1 MQFIEDF
8 KQKVGKWV
16 FQKELKNN
24 IRTKSVCNIEEARSI
39 GVLYDATS
47 EQQMKDIQPFISY
60 FFDLK
65 KDVKAL
71 GFVNSDELLYCHTPR
86 LQYDF
91 FYKKDLNWHYKP
103 QNYIIDN
110 FVKKEYDI
118 LINLCDSSVIP
129 IKYLVA
135 SSIAR
140 FKIGVYEEDYEIYD
154 LMISLKDDRSMKKLM
169 HEIKHYINLINKKNG
184 KD

>member
-8 KQKVGKWV
+8 KQKAGKWV
-16 FQKELKNN
+16 FQRDLKTNTRNKE
-24 IRTKSVCNIEEARSI
+24 VCNLRNAKSI
-39 GVLYDATS
+39 GILYDATS
-47 EQQMKDIQPFISY
+47 QEQIRMIQPFVSY
-60 FFDLK
+60 FFNLK

-71 GFVNSDELLYCHTPR
+71 GYVNSQQLSYCHVPK

-110 FVKKEYDI
+110 FIKKEYDI
-118 LINLCDSSVIP
+118 LINLCDSSIIP

-135 SSIAR
+135 SSIAH
-140 FKIGVYEEDYEIYD
+140 FKIGIYEENYEIYD
-154 LMISLKDDRSMKKLM
+154 LMISLKDDKSMEKLM
-169 HEIKHYINLINKKNG
+169 HEIKYYINLINKKDG
-184 KD
+184 

>member
-16 FQKELKNN
+16 FQRELKTNT
-24 IRTKSVCNIEEARSI
+24 RTKEVCNLDNAKSI
-39 GVLYDATS
+39 GILYDATS
-47 EQQMKDIQPFISY
+47 EQHIKIIKPFVSY

-71 GFVNSDELLYCHTPR
+71 GYVNAKELSYCHTPK

-91 FYKKDLNWHYKP
+91 FYQKDLNWYYKP

-110 FVKKEYDI
+110 FIKKEYDI
-118 LINLCDSSVIP
+118 LINLCDSNTIP

-135 SSIAR
+135 SSIAH
-140 FKIGVYEEDYEIYD
+140 FKIGIHEEGYEIYD
-154 LMISLKDDRSMKKLM
+154 LMISLKEDKSIEKLM
-169 HEIKHYINLINKKNG
+169 NEIKHYINLINK
-184 KD
+184 

>member
-16 FQKELKNN
+16 FQRELKTNK
-24 IRTKSVCNIEEARSI
+24 RTKEVCNLDNARSI
-39 GVLYDATS
+39 GILYDATS
-47 EQQMKDIQPFISY
+47 EEQIKMVKPFVSY

-71 GFVNSDELLYCHTPR
+71 GYVNSKQLSFHHTPK

-91 FYKKDLNWHYKP
+91 FYQKDLNWFYKP

-118 LINLCDSSVIP
+118 LINLCNSSIIP

-135 SSIAR
+135 SSIAH
-140 FKIGVYEEDYEIYD
+140 FKIGIHEENYEIYD
-154 LMISLKDDRSMKKLM
+154 LMISLKDDKSMEKLM
-169 HEIKHYINLINKKNG
+169 HEIKHYINLINK
-184 KD
+184 

>member
-16 FQKELKNN
+16 FQRELKANK
-24 IRTKSVCNIEEARSI
+24 RTKEVCNLDNAQSI
-39 GVLYDATS
+39 GILYDATS
-47 EQQMKDIQPFISY
+47 EEQIKMVKPFVSY

-71 GFVNSDELLYCHTPR
+71 GYVNSKQLSFHHTPK

-91 FYKKDLNWHYKP
+91 FYQKDLNWYYKP

-118 LINLCDSSVIP
+118 LINLCDSSIIP

-135 SSIAR
+135 SSIAH
-140 FKIGVYEEDYEIYD
+140 FKIGIHEENYEIYD
-154 LMISLKDDRSMKKLM
+154 LMISLKDDKSMEKLM
-169 HEIKHYINLINKKNG
+169 HEIKHYINLINK
-184 KD
+184 

>member
-1 MQFIEDF
+1 MQFIEVF

-16 FQKELKNN
+16 FQRELKTNK
-24 IRTKSVCNIEEARSI
+24 RTKEVCNLDNAQSI
-39 GVLYDATS
+39 GILYDATS
-47 EQQMKDIQPFISY
+47 EDQIKTVKPFVSY

-71 GFVNSDELLYCHTPR
+71 GYVNFKQLSFHHTPK

-91 FYKKDLNWHYKP
+91 FYQKDLNWYYKP

-118 LINLCDSSVIP
+118 LINLCDSSIIP

-135 SSIAR
+135 SSIAH
-140 FKIGVYEEDYEIYD
+140 FKIGIHEENYEIYD
-154 LMISLKDDRSMKKLM
+154 LMISLKDDKSMEKLM
-169 HEIKHYINLINKKNG
+169 HEIKHYINLINK
-184 KD
+184 

>member
-16 FQKELKNN
+16 FQRELKINK
-24 IRTKSVCNIEEARSI
+24 RSKAVCNLEDAKSI
-39 GVLYDATS
+39 GILYDATS
-47 EQQMKDIQPFISY
+47 EEQIKIIKPFVSY

-71 GFVNSDELLYCHTPR
+71 GYVNSKQLSFHHTPK

-91 FYKKDLNWHYKP
+91 FYQKDLNWYYKP

-110 FVKKEYDI
+110 FVNKEYDI
-118 LINLCDSSVIP
+118 LINLCDSSIIP
-129 IKYLVA
+129 IKYLIA
-135 SSIAR
+135 SSIAH
-140 FKIGVYEEDYEIYD
+140 FKIGIHEVNYEIYD
-154 LMISLKDDRSMKKLM
+154 LMISLKDDKSMERLM
-169 HEIKHYINLINKKNG
+169 HEIKHYINLINK
-184 KD
+184 

>member
-16 FQKELKNN
+16 FQRELKSNK
-24 IRTKSVCNIEEARSI
+24 RTKEVCNLDNAQSI
-39 GVLYDATS
+39 GILYDATS
-47 EQQMKDIQPFISY
+47 EDQIKIIKPFVSY

-71 GFVNSDELLYCHTPR
+71 GYVNSKQLSFHHTPK

-91 FYKKDLNWHYKP
+91 FYQKDLNWFYKP

-118 LINLCDSSVIP
+118 LINLCNSSIIP

-135 SSIAR
+135 SSIAH
-140 FKIGVYEEDYEIYD
+140 FKIGIHEENYEIYD
-154 LMISLKDDRSMKKLM
+154 LMISLKDDKSLEKLM
-169 HEIKHYINLINKKNG
+169 HEIKHYINLINK
-184 KD
+184 

>member
-16 FQKELKNN
+16 FQRELKTNK
-24 IRTKSVCNIEEARSI
+24 RTKEVCNLDNAQSI
-39 GVLYDATS
+39 GILYDATS
-47 EQQMKDIQPFISY
+47 EEQIKMIKPFVSY

-71 GFVNSDELLYCHTPR
+71 GYVNSKQLSFHHTPK

-91 FYKKDLNWHYKP
+91 FYQKDLNWYYKP

-118 LINLCDSSVIP
+118 LINLCDSSIIP

-135 SSIAR
+135 SSIAH
-140 FKIGVYEEDYEIYD
+140 FKIGVHEENYEIYD
-154 LMISLKDDRSMKKLM
+154 LMISLKDDKSMEKLM
-169 HEIKHYINLINKKNG
+169 HEIRHYINLINK
-184 KD
+184 

>member
-16 FQKELKNN
+16 FQRELKTNK
-24 IRTKSVCNIEEARSI
+24 RTKEVCNLDNAQSI
-39 GVLYDATS
+39 GILYDATS
-47 EQQMKDIQPFISY
+47 EEQIKMVKPFVSY

-71 GFVNSDELLYCHTPR
+71 GYVNSKQLSFHHTPK

-91 FYKKDLNWHYKP
+91 FYQKDLNWYYKP

-118 LINLCDSSVIP
+118 LINLCDSSIIP

-135 SSIAR
+135 SSIAH
-140 FKIGVYEEDYEIYD
+140 FKIGVHEENYEIYD
-154 LMISLKDDRSMKKLM
+154 LMISLKDDKSMKKLM
-169 HEIKHYINLINKKNG
+169 HEIKHYINLINK
-184 KD
+184 

>member
-16 FQKELKNN
+16 FQRELKTNKR
-24 IRTKSVCNIEEARSI
+24 IKAACNIKDAKSI
-39 GVLYDATS
+39 GILYNATS
-47 EQQMKDIQPFISY
+47 EEQIQAIQPFVSY
-60 FFDLK
+60 LFDLK

-71 GFVNSDELLYCHTPR
+71 GYVDSKELSYCHVPK

-91 FYKKDLNWHYKP
+91 FYKKDLNWYYKP

-110 FVKKEYDI
+110 FIKKEHDI

-135 SSIAR
+135 SSIAH
-140 FKIGVYEEDYEIYD
+140 FKIGVYEENYEIYD
-154 LMISLKDDRSMKKLM
+154 LMISLKDDASIQKLI
-169 HEIKHYINLINKKNG
+169 HEIKHYINLINLKNE
-184 KD
+184 

>member
-16 FQKELKNN
+16 FQRELKTNK
-24 IRTKSVCNIEEARSI
+24 RTKEVCNLDNAQSI
-39 GVLYDATS
+39 GILYDATS
-47 EQQMKDIQPFISY
+47 EEQIKMVKPFVSF

-71 GFVNSDELLYCHTPR
+71 GYVNSKQLSFHHTPK

-91 FYKKDLNWHYKP
+91 FYQKDLNWYYKP

-118 LINLCDSSVIP
+118 LINLCDSSIIP

-135 SSIAR
+135 SSIAH
-140 FKIGVYEEDYEIYD
+140 FKIGIHEENYEIYD
-154 LMISLKDDRSMKKLM
+154 LMISLKDDKSMEKLM
-169 HEIKHYINLINKKNG
+169 HEIKHYINLINK
-184 KD
+184 

>member
-1 MQFIEDF
+1 MQFIENL

-16 FQKELKNN
+16 FQRDLKTNMRAKEACNLKDA
-24 IRTKSVCNIEEARSI
+24 KSI
-39 GVLYDATS
+39 GILYDATS
-47 EQQMKDIQPFISY
+47 EEQIKVIKPFVTY

-71 GFVNSDELLYCHTPR
+71 GFVNSKQLSYCHVPK

-91 FYKKDLNWHYKP
+91 FYKKDLNWYYKP

-110 FVKKEYDI
+110 FIKKEYDI

-135 SSIAR
+135 SSIAH
-140 FKIGVYEEDYEIYD
+140 FKIGIYEENYEIYD
-154 LMISLKDDRSMKKLM
+154 LMLSLKDDKSMEKLM
-169 HEIKHYINLINKKNG
+169 YEIKHYINLINKKDG
-184 KD
+184 

>member
-16 FQKELKNN
+16 FQRELKINK
-24 IRTKSVCNIEEARSI
+24 RSKEVCNLEDANSI
-39 GVLYDATS
+39 GILYDATS
-47 EQQMKDIQPFISY
+47 EEKIKMVKPFVSY

-71 GFVNSDELLYCHTPR
+71 GYVNSKQLSFHHTPK

-91 FYKKDLNWHYKP
+91 FYQKDLNWYYKP

-118 LINLCDSSVIP
+118 LINLCDSSIIP

-135 SSIAR
+135 SSIAH
-140 FKIGVYEEDYEIYD
+140 FKIGIHEENYEIYD
-154 LMISLKDDRSMKKLM
+154 LMISLKDDKSMEKLM
-169 HEIKHYINLINKKNG
+169 HEIKHYINLINK
-184 KD
+184 

>member
-1 MQFIEDF
+1 MQFIEDI

-16 FQKELKNN
+16 FQRELTTNK
-24 IRTKSVCNIEEARSI
+24 RTKEVCNLEVAKSI
-39 GVLYDATS
+39 GILYDATS
-47 EQQMKDIQPFISY
+47 ESQIKQIQPFVKY

-71 GFVNSDELLYCHTPR
+71 GYVNAKQLAFHHTPK

-91 FYKKDLNWHYKP
+91 FYQKDLNWYYKP

-135 SSIAR
+135 SSKAH
-140 FKIGVYEEDYEIYD
+140 FKIGIHEDNYEIYD
-154 LMISLKDDRSMKKLM
+154 LMISLKEDKSIDKLM
-169 HEIKHYINLINKKNG
+169 HEIKHYINLINK
-184 KD
+184 

>member
-16 FQKELKNN
+16 FQRELKTNK
-24 IRTKSVCNIEEARSI
+24 RTKEVCNLDNAQSI
-39 GVLYDATS
+39 GILYDATS
-47 EQQMKDIQPFISY
+47 EEQIKMVKPFVSY

-65 KDVKAL
+65 KYVKAL
-71 GFVNSDELLYCHTPR
+71 GYVNSKQLSFHHTPK

-91 FYKKDLNWHYKP
+91 FYQKDLNWYYKP

-118 LINLCDSSVIP
+118 LINLCDSSIIP

-135 SSIAR
+135 SSIAH
-140 FKIGVYEEDYEIYD
+140 FKIGIHEENYEIYD
-154 LMISLKDDRSMKKLM
+154 LMISLKDDKSMENLM
-169 HEIKHYINLINKKNG
+169 HEIKHYINLINK
-184 KD
+184 

>member
-1 MQFIEDF
+1 MQFIEDL

-16 FQKELKNN
+16 FQRELRTNM
-24 IRTKSVCNIEEARSI
+24 RTKTVCNLDDAKSI
-39 GVLYDATS
+39 GVLYDATTE
-47 EQQMKDIQPFISY
+47 EQIKMIQPFVSY

-71 GFVNSDELLYCHTPR
+71 GYVNANELSYCHVPK

-91 FYKKDLNWHYKP
+91 FYKKDLNWYYKP

-110 FVKKEYDI
+110 FIRKEYDI
-118 LINLCDSSVIP
+118 LINLCDSNIIP

-135 SSIAR
+135 SSIAH
-140 FKIGVYEEDYEIYD
+140 FKIGIYQENYEIYD
-154 LMISLKDDRSMKKLM
+154 LMISLKDDKSIEKLM
-169 HEIKHYINLINKKNG
+169 DEIKHYINLINKKDG
-184 KD
+184 